1 MFREEIT
8 LFHLHQML
16 VCLTLMLNAM
26 RANSVTLMERV
37 EENISLK
44 SARMKE
50 DGLTVL
56 KILPNLWLKDIW
68 ILVQTCNML
77 LEEAQALP
85 KLWLDSNILITVINK
100 QIELL
105 LFLIGITNGSVVT
118 LEPIQMC
125 NANVLVK
132 SSTVTMMLQMDQ
144 ELLTHLLK

>member
-1 MFREEIT
+1 
-8 LFHLHQML
+8 ML

-37 EENISLK
+37 EENITLK

-56 KILPNLWLKDIW
+56 KILPSLWLKDIW
-68 ILVQTCNML
+68 IPVQTCNML
-77 LEEAQALP
+77 LVEALALP
-85 KLWLDSNILITVINK
+85 KLWLDSNTLITVINN

-105 LFLIGITNGSVVT
+105 LFLIGITNGSVVI
-118 LEPIQMC
+118 LEPILMC
-125 NANVLVK
+125 SANVLVK

-144 ELLTHLLK
+144 NLIHLLK